1 MNAWVRIIRPI
12 NGVMGIIA
20 TLVSGLIG
28 VGLRLPDYYIE
39 ISMAAIAV
47 LLVTSGGNII
57 NDVVDIETDRLN
69 HPERPL
75 VTGRISVKSARTAA
89 VALFL
94 AALLISGAFISFLSV
109 AVVALAEVF
118 LILYEFKTK
127 KLGFSGNVMIS
138 ILVGLIFVFGGIAVH
153 SVRSMAILF
162 AMASL
167 ANLSREIIKDIQDMG
182 GDIDRQTLPK
192 VYGVKISAGIAT
204 AAILVAVVLSYLPY
218 YLGIFRIYYL
228 LPVAISDA
236 LFIFS
241 ASTIIQHP
249 ETSQKISKIAMIVGL
264 ASFAAGGIL

>member
-1 MNAWVRIIRPI
+1 MNDWAKIIRPI
-12 NGVMGIIA
+12 NGFMGIIA
-20 TLVSGLIG
+20 TLISGFIG
-28 VGLRLPDYYIE
+28 VGFRLPDYYIE

-57 NDVVDIETDRLN
+57 NDVVDIETDRVN

-75 VTGRISVKSARTAA
+75 VTGRISVKSAETAA
-89 VALFL
+89 TASFL
-94 AALLISGAFISFLSV
+94 AALLISGAFISLLAL

-162 AMASL
+162 VMASL
-167 ANLSREIIKDIQDMG
+167 ANLSREIIKDIQDMS
-182 GDIDRQTLPK
+182 GDIDRKTLPK
-192 VYGVKISAGIAT
+192 IYGVKISAGIAT
-204 AAILVAVVLSYLPY
+204 IAVLIAVVLSYMPY

-241 ASTIIQHP
+241 VSMIIQHP
-249 ETSQKISKIAMIVGL
+249 DTSQKISKIAMIVGL
-264 ASFAAGGIL
+264 ASFALGGTL